1 MRKCEVV
8 VSRTLRSI
16 ELSHSEKPFCCDLCL
31 GKTHQILSKE
41 SPDSSQLAICQ
52 TCGLIAAHPLLSTQA
67 LDSFYDD
74 SFANDPGSH
83 LQSGTGP
90 PTREHQKKEE
100 VKALKWGA
108 SLICQY
114 VKPTG
119 KKFLDIRCR
128 TGALSLILEKQGA
141 TVVCVE
147 PFPNNAK
154 VARENRKLSPVAV
167 LPFSKLEQFPL
178 PENGGYD
185 VINILAHHVLAHV
198 LSPRIFLQK
207 VYESLK
213 PEGFLFLDEKDIY
226 SPVSHK
232 KPSVLATGQAHQFHL
247 SVDTTFQYLRS
258 VGFHVLECQLDK
270 TRKSDFRHIRVVA
283 QRPANKPEPFSKTAN
298 STSISILQHRL
309 WFLEKTWRLRLF
321 KLYSKRKIKKMFR

>member
-1 MRKCEVV
+1 M

-154 VARENRKLSPVAV
+154 VARENRKLSPVTV
-167 LPFSKLEQFPL
+167 LPFSKLEQFPP

>member
-1 MRKCEVV
+1 
-8 VSRTLRSI
+8 
-16 ELSHSEKPFCCDLCL
+16 LSHSEKPFCCDLCF
-31 GKTHQILSKE
+31 GKAHQIISKE

-52 TCGLIAAHPLLSTQA
+52 TCGLIAAHPLLSPQA

-83 LQSGTGP
+83 LQSGAGP
-90 PTREHQKKEE
+90 PDREHIKKEE
-100 VKALKWGA
+100 VKALKWGV

-114 VKPTG
+114 VNPTS

-128 TGALSLILEKQGA
+128 TGVLSSLLQKQGA
-141 TVVCVE
+141 TVICVE

-154 VARENRKLSPVAV
+154 VARDNRKLSPVV
-167 LPFSKLEQFPL
+167 ILPFSKLDQFPP

-198 LSPRIFLQK
+198 LSPRVFLQK

-283 QRPANKPEPFSKTAN
+283 QRPPNEPTPFSKTAN

-321 KLYSKRKIKKMFR
+321 KLYSKRKFKKMFRSSINANITSQ

>member
-1 MRKCEVV
+1 M
-8 VSRTLRSI
+8 
-16 ELSHSEKPFCCDLCL
+16 SHSEKPFCCDLCF
-31 GKTHQILSKE
+31 GKTHQVIFKE
-41 SPDSSQLAICQ
+41 SPDNSQLALCQ
-52 TCGLIAAHPLLSTQA
+52 TCGLIAAHPLLSAQA
-67 LDSFYDD
+67 LDAFYED

-83 LQSGTGP
+83 LRSGSGP
-90 PTREHQKKEE
+90 TAKEHIKKEE
-100 VKALKWGA
+100 LKASKWGV

-119 KKFLDIRCR
+119 KKILDIRCR
-128 TGALSLILEKQGA
+128 TGVLSSMLEKQGA

-154 VARENRKLSPVAV
+154 VARDNRKLSPVTV
-167 LPFSKLEQFPL
+167 LPFSKLEQFPP

-198 LSPRIFLQK
+198 LSPRVFLK
-207 VYESLK
+207 KIYESLK

-232 KPSVLATGQAHQFHL
+232 KPSVLSTGHAHQFHL
-247 SVDTTFQYLRS
+247 SVNTTQRYLRS
-258 VGFHVLECQLDK
+258 AGFHVLECQLDK

-283 QRPANKPEPFSKTAN
+283 QRPPNKPEPFSKTAN

-321 KLYSKRKIKKMFR
+321 KLYSKRKIRKMFRSSINSNITSQ

>member
-1 MRKCEVV
+1 M
-8 VSRTLRSI
+8 
-16 ELSHSEKPFCCDLCL
+16 SHSEKPFCCDLCF
-31 GKTHQILSKE
+31 GKAHQIIFKE

-52 TCGLIAAHPLLSTQA
+52 TCGLIAAHPLLSPQA

-83 LQSGTGP
+83 LQSGAGP
-90 PTREHQKKEE
+90 PAREHQKKEE

-128 TGALSLILEKQGA
+128 TGVLSSLLQKQGA
-141 TVVCVE
+141 TVICVE

-154 VARENRKLSPVAV
+154 VARDNRKLS
-167 LPFSKLEQFPL
+167 S
-178 PENGGYD
+178 D

-198 LSPRIFLQK
+198 LSPRVFLQK

-283 QRPANKPEPFSKTAN
+283 QRPPNKPTPFSKTAN

>member
-1 MRKCEVV
+1 
-8 VSRTLRSI
+8 LA
-16 ELSHSEKPFCCDLCL
+16 HSEKPFCCDLCF
-31 GKTHQILSKE
+31 GKTHQVIFKE
-41 SPDSSQLAICQ
+41 SPDNSQLALCQ
-52 TCGLIAAHPLLSTQA
+52 TCGLIAAHPILSPQA

-83 LQSGTGP
+83 LRSGSGP
-90 PTREHQKKEE
+90 PAKEHIKKEE
-100 VKALKWGA
+100 LKASKWGV

-128 TGALSLILEKQGA
+128 TGVLSSILEKQGA

-154 VARENRKLSPVAV
+154 VARDSRKLSPVII
-167 LPFSKLEQFPL
+167 LPFSKLDQFPP
-178 PENGGYD
+178 PETGGYD

-198 LSPRIFLQK
+198 LSPRVFLQK

-232 KPSVLATGQAHQFHL
+232 KPSVLSTGHAHQFHL
-247 SVDTTFQYLRS
+247 SVSTTQLYLRS
-258 VGFHVLECQLDK
+258 AGFNVLECQLDK

-283 QRPANKPEPFSKTAN
+283 QRPANEPEPASIKVHA
-298 STSISILQHRL
+298 SSISMLQHRL
-309 WFLEKTWRLRLF
+309 WILEKTWKFRLF
-321 KLYSKRKIKKMFR
+321 TLYTKRKLKKLVRSRIQ

>member
-1 MRKCEVV
+1 M
-8 VSRTLRSI
+8 
-16 ELSHSEKPFCCDLCL
+16 
-31 GKTHQILSKE
+31 
-41 SPDSSQLAICQ
+41 CQ
-52 TCGLIAAHPLLSTQA
+52 TCGLISAHPLLSPQA
-67 LDSFYDD
+67 LDTFYDD

-114 VKPTG
+114 VKPAG

-128 TGALSLILEKQGA
+128 TGVLSSILEKQGA

-154 VARENRKLSPVAV
+154 VARENRKLSPVTV
-167 LPFSKLEQFPL
+167 LPFSKLEQFPP

-213 PEGFLFLDEKDIY
+213 PEGFLFIDEKDIY

-232 KPSVLATGQAHQFHL
+232 KPSALATGHAHQFHL
-247 SVDTTFQYLRS
+247 SVSTTQLYLRS
-258 VGFHVLECQLDK
+258 AGFHVLECQLDK